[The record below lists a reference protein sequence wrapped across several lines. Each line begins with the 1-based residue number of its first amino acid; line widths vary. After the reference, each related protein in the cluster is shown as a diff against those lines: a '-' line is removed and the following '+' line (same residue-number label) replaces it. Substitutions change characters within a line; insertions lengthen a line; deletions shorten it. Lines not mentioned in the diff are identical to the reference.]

1 MGWIIDTI
9 NYLIGGGVWFWL
21 YAIQEP
27 LLGLIVGTI
36 ASVYFF
42 LKSESKSIKWT
53 LIFNQIIVLMFIVA
67 SVFIVFYYSSPNNS
81 FFQDLMNSTS
91 YNTMDMIKKT
101 NEILRWIILSLLS
114 VYFIIVE
121 SIIFIKLKK
130 YKNSKD
136 VHVDHIQTF
145 LLISAMCM
153 ITSVIFSFLLG
164 PVSAIEYYKWVH
176 NGINPPS
183 LVKFGV
189 VFYLVPR
196 VIKECFKTPIYAI
209 ILATIIFPTN
219 MIITNIKY
227 KLQNSYNKV

>member
-1 MGWIIDTI
+1 MGLVIDTI

-36 ASVYFF
+36 SSVYFY
-42 LKSESKSIKWT
+42 LKSGNKSIKWT
-53 LIFNQIIVLMFIVA
+53 LIFNQIVILMFIIA
-67 SVFIVFYYSSPNNS
+67 SIFIVFYYSDTNND
-81 FFQDLMNSTS
+81 FFQDLMNSSS
-91 YNTMDMIKKT
+91 YNTIDMIKKT
-101 NEILRWIILSLLS
+101 NEVLRWIILALLS
-114 VYFIIVE
+114 VYFLVIE
-121 SIIFIKLKK
+121 TIIFIKLKK
-130 YKNSKD
+130 YKSSED
-136 VHVDHIQTF
+136 THIDRIQTF

-164 PVSAIEYYKWVH
+164 PISAIEYYKWVH

-209 ILATIIFPTN
+209 LLATIIFPAN
-219 MIITNIKY
+219 MIINNIKH
-227 KLQNSYNKV
+227 KLQNSYN